1 MATKISEEEY
11 QAIQAAR
18 KANKNKRVEK
28 ILEVPALRYE
38 GKSNSEIAEKT
49 GFNKKYITTLLT
61 KYKKLGLDEYKRVK
75 QTSHRRNMTL
85 EEEAEFLEECSRLA
99 DEGKILTVAELKAK
113 YDEMLGMETAKST
126 IYRVLKRHGWRKI
139 MPRSKHPKAASKEA
153 QGASKKLTP
162 DICE

>member
-61 KYKKLGLDEYKRVK
+61 KYKNLGLDEYKRIK

-85 EEEAEFLEECSRLA
+85 EEESVFLEECSRLA

-139 MPRSKHPKAASKEA
+139 MPRSKHPKAASKEE
-153 QGASKKLTP
+153 QSSQKKLKP